1 MSFDKL
7 NATELR
13 KVVENFV
20 GETEA
25 KDAKNKNEL
34 LAILAD
40 EGVSF
45 SMYQSLS
52 KSDKADPEEVLAPR
66 SQAQDPTKVDVDN
79 LDHQVVLKMER
90 ENGTFQ
96 AYGITFTKDHPF
108 AVVSEEQA
116 NQICTTFQG
125 FRPAL
130 PMELK
135 EYYG

>member
-7 NATELR
+7 RADELR
-13 KVVENFV
+13 DVVTQFV

-34 LAILAD
+34 LALLTD
-40 EGVSF
+40 EGITF
-45 SMYQSLS
+45 SMYQSLA
-52 KSDKADPEEVLAPR
+52 KSDKADPEDVLPPA
-66 SQAQDPTKVDVDN
+66 AQTQNPEKVNVND

-96 AYGITFTKDHPF
+96 AYGVTFTKAHPY
-108 AVVSEEQA
+108 AVVSEDQA

-130 PMELK
+130 PMELQ
-135 EYYG
+135 EYYK